1 MGKFERSWPFAWLV
15 CVTATTFVGCGGSSG
30 SPSNPPPPNPLYVRQ
45 SGNDDNT
52 GADPSTALRSINRA
66 AQLARGGYTI
76 VVGAGTY
83 PGNITTDRPGE
94 VPDGVVFVADVRG
107 LVTGDAGPVT
117 IDAGAAGPG
126 FSLSNTGPLRQGGKT
141 LRPTVD
147 GFTIVN
153 ATDGGV
159 VIKGGLDFI
168 VQNCTV
174 SGTAGSGIRLQGT
187 ASSLV
192 FNNLIYRNTTSARV
206 EGVGLAV
213 TQGSNGNQLVNNTIA
228 LNESHGIRVGNSD
241 EASTGTFIRNN
252 IIQANGGDA
261 SLKIF
266 FPPNTQVTYTGGFN
280 LVLPDVYNPA
290 SIRRNQDIHVDAQFV
305 NSLQNNFALQL
316 TSPALNAGI
325 TPKVD
330 TGGGVFVDIR
340 TVDRLRDPLEGED
353 VTLGEFLA
361 DRTATATND
370 CDTGS
375 PDLGVHTPPPQRCT
389 APR

>member
-1 MGKFERSWPFAWLV
+1 MVKSQRHWPIAVLAGVMASALFA
-15 CVTATTFVGCGGSSG
+15 CGGSSG
-30 SPSNPPPPNPLYVRQ
+30 SPAEPPPPNPLYVRQ
-45 SGNDDNT
+45 SGDDANT
-52 GADPSTALRSINRA
+52 GADPATALRTINRA
-66 AQLARGGYTI
+66 AQLARKGYTI

-94 VPDGVVFVADVRG
+94 VPDGIAFVADVRG
-107 LVTGDAGPVT
+107 QITGDAGPVT
-117 IDAGAAGPG
+117 VDAGGAGPG

-141 LRPTVD
+141 LRPTID
-147 GFTIVN
+147 GFTVIN

-159 VIKGGLDFI
+159 VVKGGLDFI

-174 SGTAGSGIRLQGT
+174 SGTSGSGIRLQGT
-187 ASSLV
+187 ANSLV
-192 FNNLIYRNTTSARV
+192 FNNLVYRNRTSARI
-206 EGVGLAV
+206 EGVGIAL
-213 TQGSNGNQLVNNTIA
+213 TLGSNGNLLVNNTIA

-241 EASTGTFIRNN
+241 QASNGTYIRNN

-266 FPPNTQVTYTGGFN
+266 GRDTTYTGGFN
-280 LVLPDVYNPA
+280 LVLPDVYNPT

-316 TSPALNAGI
+316 TSPALGAGI
-325 TPKVD
+325 MPKID

-340 TVDRLRDPLEGED
+340 TVDRLRDVLEGED

-361 DRTATATND
+361 DRTVTATND
-370 CDTGS
+370 CDTGT